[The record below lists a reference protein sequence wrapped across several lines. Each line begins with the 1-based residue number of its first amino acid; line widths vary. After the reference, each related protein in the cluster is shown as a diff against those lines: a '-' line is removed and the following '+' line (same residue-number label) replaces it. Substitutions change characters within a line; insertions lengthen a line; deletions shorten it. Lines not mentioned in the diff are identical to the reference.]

1 MMNKF
6 AFALMVGCFTHNTIA
21 EDSHR
26 LIETH
31 CTACHGLSNIQ
42 RSSGYTE
49 EDWGKLIDRMVLL
62 PESVRNPIVAQLASH
77 HAPNTLRAPILSESN
92 RHIDVEVF
100 LTPSLGQRARDP
112 VEGLNGEVWWV
123 GQTGNQLG
131 LLDSRSGEMTEYPLP
146 SGTYPHSVT
155 IDESGV
161 PWFLGNRNGTIGYL
175 DRETDQFRVYQLPRE
190 DARDP
195 HTGEFAADGR
205 FWFTLQQSNLV
216 SVFDPATALF
226 RFVELP
232 IPSSRPYGLKVHPN
246 GTVYVACN
254 GSACLYE
261 ISPNDL
267 SVNVI
272 TIPDG
277 PTTVR
282 RLDIDVNGD
291 VWFVNSGQ
299 GLLGR
304 YVPDTGN
311 ITQWPTPSGADSH
324 PYAITVYEDGIW
336 FNESSRRPETLVRFD
351 PMSETFESWILESAS
366 VQSGLIRHM
375 RATQSAIWAH
385 QTSTGALL
393 KIQLTEANDD

>member
-1 MMNKF
+1 MNKF
-6 AFALMVGCFTHNTIA
+6 TFALMVGCFTQSTIA
-21 EDSHR
+21 DDSHR
-26 LIETH
+26 LIEQY
-31 CTACHGLSNIQ
+31 CSACHGLSNIQ
-42 RSSGYTE
+42 RSSGYSSE
-49 EDWGKLIDRMVLL
+49 EWGNLIDRMIML
-62 PESVRNPIVAQLASH
+62 PDDVRTPIVAQLASH
-77 HAPNTLRAPILSESN
+77 HAPNTRRAPTLAAPTRNIE
-92 RHIDVEVF
+92 VEVF

-131 LLDSRSGEMTEYPLP
+131 LLDTSSGVMTEFPLP
-146 SGTYPHSVT
+146 AGTYPHSVT
-155 IDESGV
+155 IDEIGN

-175 DRETDQFRVYQLPRE
+175 DRKTDEFRVYELPRD

-216 SVFDPATALF
+216 AVFEPSTELF
-226 RFVELP
+226 RFIELP
-232 IPSSRPYGLKVHPN
+232 VPSSRPYGLKIHPD
-246 GTVYVACN
+246 GTIYVACN

-261 ISPNDL
+261 ISPTDL
-267 SVNVI
+267 SVTTI
-272 TIPDG
+272 TVPNG
-277 PTTVR
+277 PTTIR
-282 RLDIDVNGD
+282 RLDIDSSGD
-291 VWFVNSGQ
+291 VWFVNSGN

-304 YVPDTGN
+304 YEPDTGH

-351 PMSETFESWILESAS
+351 PELETFESWIIESAS
-366 VQSGLIRHM
+366 VKSGLIRHM
-375 RATQSAIWAH
+375 RATDSAIWAH

-393 KIQLTEANDD
+393 KIQLSEPQND